1 MDTLALILFKTFDY
15 QMTLLKKKTGGKM
28 AKYKCKKRR
37 TDAQALKGTPT
48 LNNKMFAAACL

>member
-15 QMTLLKKKTGGKM
+15 QMTLLKKTGGKM
-28 AKYKCKKRR
+28 AKYKSKKRR
-37 TDAQALKGTPT
+37 TDTQGLKGTPT